1 MQVLTTAPPP
11 SPPSPPPSPPPSQR
25 LEELHAN
32 QQTDGRLSARYPAG
46 SPLA

>member
-1 MQVLTTAPPP
+1 MQVLTTAPPLAPLP
-11 SPPSPPPSPPPSQR
+11 SPLPSPFQR

>member
-1 MQVLTTAPPP
+1 MQVLTTAPPLAPLP
-11 SPPSPPPSPPPSQR
+11 SPLPSPFPR